1 MFLHG
6 ELRIAPLNCIHRSV
20 RFSTLYRGK
29 LLSWIVGSEATL
41 LVDIILRIAVVLG
54 TLLLRVL
61 QLMLDHLLL
70 DAIVVPT
77 HQDNLLLKVLV
88 LLLIHGRNVELL
100 HVVYWWMTL
109 FNPCDA
115 LCLIFVRKS
124 LDSFGTNHF
133 EFALLT
139 LARLLLHHGVS
150 SFVAARLLF

>member
-1 MFLHG
+1 MFLHR

-70 DAIVVPT
+70 DAVVVAA

-100 HVVYWWMTL
+100 HVVHWWMTL